1 MGRDKF
7 SASMFAPYCCGIK
20 IQHNLVVGLSFSNC
34 NWRSLCGSRETT

>member
-20 IQHNLVVGLSFSNC
+20 IQHDWVVVLSFSNC
-34 NWRSLCGSRETT
+34 N